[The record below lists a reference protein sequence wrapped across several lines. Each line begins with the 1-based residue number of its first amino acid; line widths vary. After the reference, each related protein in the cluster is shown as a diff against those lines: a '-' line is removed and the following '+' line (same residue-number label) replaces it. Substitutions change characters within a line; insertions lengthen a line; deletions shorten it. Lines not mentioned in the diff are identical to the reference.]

1 MYKRFDKNTEI
12 KANINLVKE
21 AGYVLLLVMFF
32 VGILLGSISLKNV
45 SEDSIEANKEI
56 IQNSVLLENKE
67 QKDNYFKS
75 SFFGGVRTIIF
86 FWVIGL
92 SIFGMPVLVVY
103 VGYKGYSLGYTI
115 SAIVKILG
123 TVARE

>member
-75 SFFGGVRTIIF
+75 SFFEGVRTIIF

-123 TVARE
+123 TVARK